1 MRLPDLAVKRPIAVL
16 MLVGV
21 VLLLGV
27 VSFTSLPLD
36 LFPDMQFPVAVIIT
50 DYSGAA
56 PLEVENMVTRP
67 LEGAL
72 GLVQNIQSLS
82 STSSP
87 GNSLI
92 LMQFNWGTDMN
103 FALLEVRERID
114 MVRGFLPEGVSS
126 PLVMKADPSMLPVV
140 QLEVAGDESMEEIL
154 RLAETII
161 KPRLER
167 QEGVAMV
174 SLGGGGRQE
183 VAITLDPYL
192 LGHYGVSMDQV
203 AQVVAYENINLAAG
217 SLVEGDKNYQVRA
230 IGEYRDLDEIR
241 NLVIP
246 TQRGVFY
253 LRDLGRVEERTMAAG
268 VNRFNGSRSI
278 SITVNKQSDANT
290 VMVSRRVQ
298 DALGELENVLP
309 VNIRINKVMDQ
320 ADYIGESIRNVA
332 EIGLVGALL
341 AVAVL
346 FLFLRNL
353 RSTFIIT
360 LAIPVSVV
368 ATFVLM
374 FFNGMTMNLVTL
386 GGVAL
391 GLGIMVDNSIVVLE
405 NIYRMRLLGIPR
417 EEAAPEGTNQVAG
430 AIIAA
435 TLTTVVVFLPVV
447 FVEGIA
453 SQIFAPLA
461 VVVTFALMTSLLVS
475 LTVVPMLSSRFLTDA
490 SLPAEASPL
499 PKTPEDTPRR
509 QDYFSRIYG
518 KVEGFY
524 AAALSWSLRHRAVV
538 VTALILSFGLSLL
551 LIPSVGREFLP
562 YMDEGYLSVRVQLPV
577 GASEEETE
585 KIAIQVE
592 EYLLQ
597 VPEVAGVSLSI
608 GGGGSGMRS
617 GMGGGSNLARLEV
630 ILADLNKRSLSS
642 KELAEQLRLEL
653 RNIAGAEI
661 SVRDSGQMGGMLMGG
676 TPLSLA
682 IRGDDLAELELIATE
697 MASLIRT
704 IPGARE
710 IETSFDEGRP
720 EIQVRVERD
729 VAASYGFSGIQAANL
744 LRTALTG
751 QRVARLRT
759 GGQERDI
766 ILTLPPET
774 ADSLAALQQL
784 PLLSPLGGLVP
795 LGEIARFE
803 EAMGP
808 TSIRRYDQ
816 VRTASITGEVSG
828 RDIGSV
834 MDDIKI
840 LAADYPLPEGY
851 YFDFEGEQRLMEDAF
866 DSLYLA
872 LALAVVLVYMI
883 MAAQFES
890 LLHPLIIM
898 FAIPQTVT
906 GVLVSLYLTGRSLS
920 TVSFIGIIMLA
931 GIVVNNGIVLIDY
944 VNLLRRQGLPCRE
957 ALLQA
962 GPVRLRPIL
971 MTTLTTIL
979 AMFPLSLGLGSGAEM
994 QAPLATVVI
1003 GGLLFSTVLTL
1014 VVVPVVYSLSEDAT
1028 LWFSARRSPALA
1040 GSAKPAGG
1048 GKI

>member
-21 VLLLGV
+21 VILLGA

-87 GNSLI
+87 GNSLV

-114 MVRGFLPEGVSS
+114 MIRGFLPEGVSS

-140 QLEVAGDESMEEIL
+140 QLEVAGDESLEEIL
-154 RLAETII
+154 RLSETII

-167 QEGVAMV
+167 QEGVATV

-230 IGEYRDLDEIR
+230 IGEYRDLDEIS

-253 LRDLGRVEERTMAAG
+253 LRDLGQVEERTTAAG

-290 VMVSRRVQ
+290 VMVSRRIQ
-298 DALGELENVLP
+298 SALQELEDVLP
-309 VNIRINKVMDQ
+309 ANIRISKVIDQ
-320 ADYIGESIRNVA
+320 ADYIEESIRNVA

-341 AVAVL
+341 AIAIL
-346 FLFLRNL
+346 FIFLRNL

-405 NIYRMRLLGIPR
+405 NIYRMRLMGISR

-475 LTVVPMLSSRFLTDA
+475 LTVVPMLSSRLLTDD
-490 SLPAEASPL
+490 SLPTESS
-499 PKTPEDTPRR
+499 PKTPKGTGLRR
-509 QDYFSRIYG
+509 DYFSRIYG
-518 KVEGFY
+518 KVEGY
-524 AAALSWSLRHRAVV
+524 YSAALSWSLGHRGIVL
-538 VTALILSFGLSLL
+538 TALVLSFGLSLL
-551 LIPSVGREFLP
+551 LIPSIGREFLP
-562 YMDEGYLSVRVQLPV
+562 YMDEGYLSVRVDLPV
-577 GASEEETE
+577 GASEEETA
-585 KIAIQVE
+585 KIATRVE
-592 EYLLQ
+592 EQLLQ

-608 GGGGSGMRS
+608 GSGGSDMRS
-617 GMGGGSNLARLEV
+617 GMAVGRSNQASLEV
-630 ILADLNKRSLSS
+630 ILVDLNKRSLSS
-642 KELAEQLRLEL
+642 SELADKLRLEL
-653 RNIAGAEI
+653 RDIAGAEI

-682 IRGDDLAELELIATE
+682 VRGDDLVELERVAME

-704 IPGARE
+704 IPGTRE

-759 GGQERDI
+759 GGRERDI

-774 ADSLAALQQL
+774 ADSLAALKQL

-803 EAMGP
+803 ETTGP

-828 RDIGSV
+828 RDIGAV
-834 MDDIKI
+834 MDDIKV
-840 LAADYPLPEGY
+840 LAADFPLPEGY

-906 GVLVSLYLTGRSLS
+906 GVLISLYLTGRSLS

-944 VNLLRRQGLPCRE
+944 VNLLRRQGIPCHE
-957 ALLQA
+957 ALIKA

-971 MTTLTTIL
+971 MTTLTTVL

-1028 LWFSARRSPALA
+1028 LWFSSRKLANPAET
-1040 GSAKPAGG
+1040 AGG